1 MGVCEGDTSALMP
14 QYLVGRTIDA
24 PVFTTNIYPFLSG
37 MPALSHEKIRS
48 FPQVQDPDDHA
59 LLVHCGYFGL
69 LPQAMSKK
77 WCLKPCVLGWLVG
90 ENAVA
95 VDAELEKGDITFCK
109 LYGTMDRLFVEKA
122 VLEEYVQYPGSDCR
136 NGGLIRVPDGY
147 RLMERIQSH
156 HVIVTTG
163 KRLNQLRAVSEI
175 FGLQVDA

>member
-1 MGVCEGDTSALMP
+1 
-14 QYLVGRTIDA
+14 
-24 PVFTTNIYPFLSG
+24 
-37 MPALSHEKIRS
+37 
-48 FPQVQDPDDHA
+48 
-59 LLVHCGYFGL
+59 
-69 LPQAMSKK
+69 MSKK
-77 WCLKPCVLGWLVG
+77 WCLKPCVLGWLGG

-109 LYGTMDRLFVEKA
+109 LHGTMDALFAEKA

-163 KRLNQLRAVSEI
+163 KRLNQLRTVAEI
-175 FGLQVDA
+175 FGLRVDA